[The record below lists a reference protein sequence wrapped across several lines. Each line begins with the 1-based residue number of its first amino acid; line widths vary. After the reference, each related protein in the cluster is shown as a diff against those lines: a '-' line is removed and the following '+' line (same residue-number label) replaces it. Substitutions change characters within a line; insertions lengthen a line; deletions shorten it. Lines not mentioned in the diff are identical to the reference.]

1 MVLNEMEKMN
11 KKYIQVNQSSFS
23 PNSAV
28 VTRPD
33 SGWVGPGSNP
43 WSLDKIII
51 KENEIHAC
59 IGQWLAHRDVNPMV
73 EVRIPPGARNSLF
86 ENFHG
91 TQILSTS
98 RVGKSSQTCSVVIH
112 DAALAFRGL
121 IRRGLNIG

>member
-1 MVLNEMEKMN
+1 MVLNEMETKN
-11 KKYIQVNQSSFS
+11 KIYIKVNQSSFT

-28 VTRPD
+28 VTQPD
-33 SGWVGPGSNP
+33 SGWLGPGSNP
-43 WSLDKIII
+43 WSLDKLII

-73 EVRIPPGARNSLF
+73 EVRIPPGARNYIL

-98 RVGKSSQTCSVVIH
+98 RVGKSSQTWSVVIH

-121 IRRGLNIG
+121 IRRGVNIG